1 MISSFLTNPFMLAAM
16 GAVLIPPIIE
26 WLFRRRKQRIDLPTI
41 RFLLQKKEQEQ
52 VRRQDRLLLLLRMLA
67 IFLLVSA
74 LTRPLLRSGIVGG
87 TTGRNVVML
96 LDVTASTQQ
105 QVGMTTCFAMTLKK
119 AGNIIR
125 ELPEGTTVSVALVGD
140 GVDALCENESDTFTA
155 AAKVDRLRP
164 GCGASPVSEGLDWV
178 LEYLERNRGDSTELY
193 VFSDFQRFTWQPPGG
208 QAAEVSEKLREVAEQ
223 CETFLVDMG
232 GQLKFN
238 AIATALKPEEWV
250 MSTRMPVK
258 FQASVEIWGTAP
270 SDARLWAT
278 FLVDGIKKGVRE
290 IDPARSSSSLEFE
303 HRFASPGEF
312 VVEVVVE
319 GDEHLV
325 DNRRMYLC
333 SVPESVPVLILD
345 ESATRLPTPG
355 AKGTDGAEDA
365 KAATHDSSYFA
376 RAVSPMTRPGMEK
389 VSRFSSKV
397 VHPARIAYE
406 NLRGYGAVV
415 LADSSDL
422 DESSVA
428 KLEKYVTGGG
438 VLWLFLGP
446 RVNIYNYNKALLK
459 DGDGLMPA
467 KLVSQA
473 APPTD
478 QAAPFVK
485 FGDSSHPALAE
496 LADSVGKDA
505 RSIRFFELEVQPG
518 ARTVLSLSD
527 GTPAVVEKAYGRG
540 KVLLSNTTVGLEW
553 TFLPATVEFP
563 IMVQELLRYLAGTPD
578 ASVNLTVGDTFEQ
591 PVQISTQHML
601 LRHPDGSKERLT
613 PEKRTGEG
621 DSWYVRFDR
630 TRQQG
635 LYEVDAVPEAIPR
648 RLFVVNQS
656 SAEGDLSR
664 LDSGGFGEAFGRGGW
679 TWLGREI
686 PVVEFASRLHSVTE
700 LAPAIL
706 WLLILILGVESL
718 LAFRFGKRRGA
729 GGSVPQQGPR
739 LNRQQT
745 GS

>member
-1 MISSFLTNPFMLAAM
+1 M

-41 RFLLQKKEQEQ
+41 RFLLRKKEQEQ
-52 VRRQDRLLLLLRMLA
+52 VRRQDRLLLLLRMLG

-74 LTRPLLRSGIVGG
+74 LTRPLFRSGIGGG
-87 TTGRNVVML
+87 TAVRNVILL

-105 QVGMTTCFAMTLKK
+105 QVGMTTGFAMTLKK

-125 ELPEGTTVSVALVGD
+125 ELPEGTRVSVALVGD
-140 GVDALCENESDTFTA
+140 GVDVLSEDETDTFTV
-155 AAKVDRLRP
+155 AAKVERLRP

-178 LEYLERNRGDSTELY
+178 LEYLERNRTDGTELY

-208 QAAEVSEKLREVAEQ
+208 QAAAVSTKLREVADL
-223 CETFLVDMG
+223 CEMFLVDMG
-232 GQLKFN
+232 GQLAFN

-250 MSTRMPVK
+250 MSTRMPVR
-258 FQASVEIWGTAP
+258 FQASVEIWGTP
-270 SDARLWAT
+270 PPDAKLWAT

-290 IDPARSSSSLEFE
+290 VDPTGSSSSLEFE

-325 DNRRMYLC
+325 DNRRRYLC

-345 ESATRLPTPG
+345 ESAKGFPAPG
-355 AKGTDGAEDA
+355 AEGVNGAEDA
-365 KAATHDSSYFA
+365 AKAPTYDSSYFA
-376 RAVSPMTRPGMEK
+376 RAVSPTTRPGMEK

-406 NLRGYGAVV
+406 NLRDYGAAV
-415 LADSSDL
+415 LADSSNP

-428 KLEKYVTGGG
+428 KLEKYVADGG

-446 RVNIYNYNKALLK
+446 RVNIYNYNKALFK
-459 DGDGLMPA
+459 DGNGLMPA
-467 KLVSQA
+467 KLVTQA
-473 APPTD
+473 APPSD

-485 FGDSSHPALAE
+485 FGESSHPALAE
-496 LADSVGKDA
+496 LADSVGEDA
-505 RSIRFFELEVQPG
+505 RSIRFFELEMQPG

-527 GTPAVVEKAYGRG
+527 GTPAVVERAYGRG

-613 PEKRTGEG
+613 PQKRTEEA

-648 RLFVVNQS
+648 RLFVVNQN

-664 LDSGGFGEAFGRGGW
+664 LNSGGFVEAFGRGGW
-679 TWLGREI
+679 TWLGRDI
-686 PVVEFASRLHSVTE
+686 PVVEFASRLHSVAE

-706 WLLILILGVESL
+706 WSLILILGVESL

-729 GGSVPQQGPR
+729 GVNVPQQDQR
-739 LNRQQT
+739 LGRQRT
-745 GS
+745 AT